1 MIFFLYYA
9 AITLVT
15 GTLSG
20 LANPITNA
28 LTTVL
33 LSATILVGVWRRPTA
48 RLCPGDD
55 LACAGFLAAAFLTA
69 IFSVCPERSLHLAVP
84 FVAAA
89 MLFYLVLDSN
99 RGELALAMAA
109 TATIAAL
116 IGLGAW
122 LVGATPR
129 VTAPFGLHHY
139 AAGFLLLHLPITWT
153 LANRSSPRA
162 SPRRTLW
169 IAALLL
175 QAAAIAGT
183 RSLAAA
189 VVLGLMLLWTQRR
202 RPVALVAILV
212 ALAAVAVLVPRTRE
226 LLMRG
231 DDPSLSTENRLRYL
245 QTAVAMLKAR
255 PLGWG
260 LGSVP
265 LVGAPFRPQTPD
277 MMPEGEVLPHV
288 HNLPLHLTVETG
300 IFGMIAAAWFL
311 WRARSLNIAPYL
323 LFAMADYQ
331 LDIPALLIAF
341 AAAAGLSATAAKSR
355 PLGKVWQV
363 ALLCAAALA
372 PVASLCGWDDFLEH
386 RHVQAAAKLPD
397 LIPVSSA
404 AGASLVEAGLVE
416 SGKYREAIPYLERA
430 ERLDRYYTLAWFHHG
445 RALLAL
451 GDRDRAATTFAQ
463 ALLTQPVTVF
473 AENWDAQ
480 VYAQAQRRAVADLDA
495 MRISLSADSR
505 TQYRYNELHAFLTAN
520 PTPPAGE
527 FRVPYSEITDAS
539 WTRSTSLLIFRRLET
554 PSFTST
560 IYVSL
565 PQPDFYIPPG
575 IGYLKLR

>member
-1 MIFFLYYA
+1 LIFFLYYA
-9 AITLVT
+9 AMTLVT

-20 LANPITNA
+20 LAHPITSA
-28 LTTVL
+28 VTTAL

-55 LACAGFLAAAFLTA
+55 LACAGFLGAAFLTA
-69 IFSVCPERSLHLAVP
+69 IFSICPERSLHLAVP
-84 FVAAA
+84 FVAATV
-89 MLFYLVLDSN
+89 LFYLVLDSN
-99 RGELALAMAA
+99 REELAPAMAL
-109 TATIAAL
+109 TATLAAL
-116 IGLGAW
+116 IGLGGW
-122 LVGATPR
+122 LMGATPR

-153 LANRSSPRA
+153 LARRESSY
-162 SPRRTLW
+162 RRLW

-175 QAAAIAGT
+175 QAAAIAAT
-183 RSLAAA
+183 RSIAAA
-189 VVLGLMLLWTQRR
+189 GVRGLMLLWTQRR
-202 RPVALVAILV
+202 RPVALVAILA
-212 ALAAVAVLVPRTRE
+212 ALAAVAVLVPRTHE
-226 LLMRG
+226 LLTRG
-231 DDPSLSTENRLRYL
+231 EDPSLSTENRLRYL
-245 QTAVAMLKAR
+245 QTGVAMLKAR

-265 LVGAPFRPQTPD
+265 LVSAPFRPQTPD

-288 HNLPLHLTVETG
+288 HNLPLHLTLETG

-341 AAAAGLSATAAKSR
+341 AAVAGFSATAAKSR

-372 PVASLCGWDDFLEH
+372 PVASLCGWDDFLGH
-386 RHVQAAAKLPD
+386 RYVQASAKLAD

-404 AGASLVEAGLVE
+404 AGASLVEAAQ
-416 SGKYREAIPYLERA
+416 YREAIPYLERA

-445 RALLAL
+445 RALLAV
-451 GDRDRAATTFAQ
+451 GDRDHAATAFAQ

-473 AENWDAQ
+473 AENWDRD
-480 VYAQAQRRAVADLDA
+480 VYAQAQRQAVADLDT
-495 MRISLSADSR
+495 MRISLSTDSR
-505 TQYRYNELHAFLTAN
+505 TQYRYNELHAFLAAN

-527 FRVPYSEITDAS
+527 FRAPYSEITDAN
-539 WTRSTSLLIFRRLET
+539 WTRSTSLLIFRRLEQ

-560 IYVSL
+560 VYVML
-565 PQPDFYIPPG
+565 PNPDFYIPPG
-575 IGYLKLR
+575 IGYLRLR